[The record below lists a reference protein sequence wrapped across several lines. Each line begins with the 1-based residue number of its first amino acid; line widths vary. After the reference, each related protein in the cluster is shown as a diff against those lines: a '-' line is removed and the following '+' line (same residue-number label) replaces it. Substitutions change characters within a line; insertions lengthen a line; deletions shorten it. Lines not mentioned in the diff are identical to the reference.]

1 MKSYALLLLCLIKL
15 ISPYMM
21 GIDLGSEFFKVT
33 VIKPGKPF
41 MMLENLLSKT
51 KTESALGLK
60 EDEIT
65 YAYDALAKKAKA
77 PANIFN
83 YFSEFLGRKYNDTFV
98 KEYMEDFFQSYNISA
113 DNETET
119 ITFSF
124 KFNNKDEQLS
134 IVELYSM
141 IFDYIKTLSEKFTKI
156 EMTDAFITIPSFF
169 DYQQRQAIADA
180 IKISK
185 LRLAGV
191 VSENL
196 AAAVQF
202 QLKKVFDNETFYII
216 YNMGSSYTQVSLVSY
231 KTIYEVKNNKT
242 VDIGNEIKVY
252 GEAYDEKLG
261 GKRFDKNL
269 CILMMQKF
277 DELPKRKGKKSVFE
291 NKKKVYEKIRPSA
304 IKYKEVLS
312 ANKEVYIT
320 VIGVE
325 GGDDLQTKITRDE
338 FEEANKDI
346 ISKVYDPI
354 EEVLKKTNMT
364 LNNIS
369 QIELIGGSIRIPA
382 IQEEIKKK
390 LGEKSDIL
398 GIHMNGDD
406 SMAFGAAYMCANS
419 SKNFL
424 GTRKSFMTNGANE
437 KFKFYLSNL
446 ENKSE
451 PFNYCKE
458 EDNSSDKKQKNCVKK
473 LEKEKEIFPLRHK
486 YNSKR
491 SIEIEQDTNI
501 LVKITEEFPGKFTE
515 RDLKTFEIT
524 GVPEAIKQMK
534 EDNATNLMPKINIKF
549 IYTKGGQIEL
559 ESYIKYK
566 YPRYF
571 CEDFYYIKNYTEPL
585 PKEEIEKIDE
595 ILNKSKVLSEYEMKQ
610 FIKNVTAKNKTENE
624 TNDDD
629 SEEDDYY
636 DYDYDDY
643 DDYDNYDYN
652 EDNLNNETNNN
663 ETKDNNNTNVNDKK
677 KKKKV
682 KKFKPIPSNYT
693 YNNTLYITTSE
704 KTRLKNLKKIGKKK
718 EEEETINL
726 SIKETHLLYPKPMN
740 ETQISNSRKKIQ
752 KLIEI
757 DKNRTKLI
765 EERNKL
771 EALIFS
777 RKEWLD
783 SKHSKE
789 YLKPGEIENSTIFI
803 NNKSSW
809 YEDDGYAATFDV
821 LQKEIRNIT
830 NYFREFERRQ
840 RRHYD
845 RVTAINK
852 FLTDLNSTQ
861 KRIVKTLTDKPWTE
875 EYFNTTF
882 LKEYN
887 ETMDWFNKTFTK
899 QEATPHWEPEVLS
912 PYMLN
917 KKMDNLRKHLY
928 EMTTMKNMTKE
939 EREKEKEKKQ
949 KEKEK
954 KKKKTNKKIG
964 DIDLDEILNKK
975 KDSDL
980 EELLK
985 KYNISKEDF
994 EKKIFNNTT
1003 AKNKKNDKKETDL

>member
-1 MKSYALLLLCLIKL
+1 
-15 ISPYMM
+15 M

-51 KTESALGLK
+51 KTETVLGLK

-77 PANIFN
+77 PANVFN
-83 YFSEFLGRKYNDTFV
+83 YFSEFLGRRHNESFV

-113 DNETET
+113 NNETET
-119 ITFSF
+119 ITFNF

-134 IVELYSM
+134 VVELYSM
-141 IFDYIKTLSEKFTKI
+141 IFDYIKALSEKFTKI

-202 QLKKVFDNETFYII
+202 QLKKVFNNETFYII
-216 YNMGSSYTQVSLVSY
+216 YNMGSSYTQVSLVSF
-231 KTIYEVKNNKT
+231 KTIYELKNNKS

-252 GEAYDEKLG
+252 GESYDEKLG

-269 CILMMQKF
+269 CKLMMKKF
-277 DELPKRKGKKSVFE
+277 DELPTRKGKKSVYE
-291 NKKKVYEKIRPSA
+291 NKKVYEKMRPSA

-325 GGDDLQTKITRDE
+325 GGDDLQTKITREE
-338 FEEANKDI
+338 FEEVNKDL
-346 ISKVYDPI
+346 ISRVYNPI
-354 EEVLKKTNMT
+354 EDVLKKTNMT
-364 LNNIS
+364 INNIS

-382 IQEEIKKK
+382 IQEEIKTK
-390 LGEKSDIL
+390 LGENSEIL

-437 KFKFYLSNL
+437 RFKFYLSNL

-458 EDNSSDKKQKNCVKK
+458 DEKSSDTESKKCVKK
-473 LEKEKEIFPLRHK
+473 LQREKEIFPLRHK

-501 LVKITEEFPGKFTE
+501 FVKITEEFPGKFEE

-524 GVPEAIKQMK
+524 GVPEAIEQMK
-534 EDNATNLMPKINIKF
+534 KDNATNLMPKVNIKF

-559 ESYIKYK
+559 ESSIKYK

-571 CEDFYYIKNYTEPL
+571 CEDFYYTKNFTNPL
-585 PKEEIEKIDE
+585 PKEEIDKIDD
-595 ILNKSKVLSEYEMKQ
+595 ILNKSVAISEYEMKKLIQ
-610 FIKNVTAKNKTENE
+610 NTTAKNKTENE
-624 TNDDD
+624 TKDDD
-629 SEEDDYY
+629 DLDEDDDYDYY
-636 DYDYDDY
+636 DDDLY
-643 DDYDNYDYN
+643 
-652 EDNLNNETNNN
+652 EDILNNLTGSN
-663 ETKDNNNTNVNDKK
+663 ETKENDTNKNTNKNTNKK
-677 KKKKV
+677 KKKKI
-682 KKFKPIPSNYT
+682 KKYKPTPSNYT
-693 YNNTLYITTSE
+693 YNNTLYITTNE

-718 EEEETINL
+718 DDEETIYLN
-726 SIKETHLLYPKPMN
+726 IKENHLLYPKPMN
-740 ETQISNSRKKIQ
+740 ETQISNSLKQIK

-765 EERNKL
+765 EQKNKL

-783 SKHSKE
+783 SEHSKR
-789 YLKPGEIENSTIFI
+789 YLKPGEIENATVYI
-803 NNKSSW
+803 NNKSEW
-809 YEDDGYAATFDV
+809 YDEDGYAATFDV
-821 LQKEIRNIT
+821 LEKEIKNIT
-830 NYFREFERRQ
+830 NYFREYERRQ

-861 KRIVKTLTDKPWTE
+861 QRVIKTLTDKPWTE
-875 EYFNTTF
+875 EYFNKTF

-899 QEATPHWEPEVLS
+899 QEATPLWEPEVLS
-912 PYMLN
+912 PFMLN
-917 KKMDNLRKHLY
+917 RKMDNLRKFLY

-939 EREKEKEKKQ
+939 EREKEKAK
-949 KEKEK
+949 KEK
-954 KKKKTNKKIG
+954 KKKKNKIG
-964 DIDLDEILNKK
+964 DINLDDILNKK
-975 KDSDL
+975 KDNDL

-985 KYNISKEDF
+985 KYNISKDEF
-994 EKKIFNNTT
+994 EKKIFNDTI
-1003 AKNKKNDKKETDL
+1003 KNNKTDTNDKSNDKKETDL

>member
-1 MKSYALLLLCLIKL
+1 MKSYILLLLCLIKL

-41 MMLENLLSKT
+41 MMLENLISKT

-77 PANIFN
+77 PANVFN
-83 YFSEFLGRKYNDTFV
+83 YFSEFLGRRHNESFV

-113 DNETET
+113 NNETET
-119 ITFSF
+119 ITFNF

-202 QLKKVFDNETFYII
+202 QLKKVFNNETFYII
-216 YNMGSSYTQVSLVSY
+216 YNMGSSYTQVSLVSF
-231 KTIYEVKNNKT
+231 KTIYELKNNKS

-252 GEAYDEKLG
+252 GESYDEKLG

-269 CILMMQKF
+269 CKLMMKKF
-277 DELPKRKGKKSVFE
+277 DELPTRKGKKPVFE
-291 NKKKVYEKIRPSA
+291 NKKVYEKLRPSA

-312 ANKEVYIT
+312 ANKEVHIT

-325 GGDDLQTKITRDE
+325 GGDDLQTKITREE
-338 FEEANKDI
+338 FEEINKDL
-346 ISKVYDPI
+346 ISRVYKPI
-354 EEVLKKTNMT
+354 EDVLKKTNMT
-364 LNNIS
+364 IKNIS

-382 IQEEIKKK
+382 IQEEFKTK
-390 LGEKSDIL
+390 LGENSEIL

-437 KFKFYLSNL
+437 RFKFYLSNL

-458 EDNSSDKKQKNCVKK
+458 DEKPSDKESKKCVKK
-473 LEKEKEIFPLRHK
+473 LQREKEIFPLRHK

-501 LVKITEEFPGKFTE
+501 FVKITEEFPGKFEE

-524 GVPEAIKQMK
+524 GVPEAIEQMK
-534 EDNATNLMPKINIKF
+534 QDNATNLMPKVNIKF

-559 ESYIKYK
+559 ESSIKYK

-571 CEDFYYIKNYTEPL
+571 CEDFYYTKNFTEPL
-585 PKEEIEKIDE
+585 PKEEINKIDD
-595 ILNKSKVLSEYEMKQ
+595 ILNKSIVISEYEMKKLIQ
-610 FIKNVTAKNKTENE
+610 NTTAKNKTENE
-624 TNDDD
+624 TKDDD
-629 SEEDDYY
+629 DLDDDDYDYY
-636 DYDYDDY
+636 DDDLY
-643 DDYDNYDYN
+643 
-652 EDNLNNETNNN
+652 EDILNNITGSN
-663 ETKDNNNTNVNDKK
+663 ETKENDTNKNANKTTNKK
-677 KKKKV
+677 KKKKI
-682 KKFKPIPSNYT
+682 KKYKPTPSNYT
-693 YNNTLYITTSE
+693 YNNTLYITTNE

-718 EEEETINL
+718 DDEETIYL
-726 SIKETHLLYPKPMN
+726 KIKENHLLYPKPMN
-740 ETQISNSRKKIQ
+740 ETQISNSLKQIK

-765 EERNKL
+765 EQKNKL

-783 SKHSKE
+783 SDHSKR
-789 YLKPGEIENSTIFI
+789 YLKPGEIENATVFI
-803 NNKSSW
+803 NNKSEW
-809 YEDDGYAATFDV
+809 YDEDGYAATFDV
-821 LQKEIRNIT
+821 LEKEIRNIT
-830 NYFREFERRQ
+830 NYFREYERRQ

-861 KRIVKTLTDKPWTE
+861 QRVIKTLTDKPWTE
-875 EYFNTTF
+875 EYFNKTF

-899 QEATPHWEPEVLS
+899 QEATPLWEPEVLS

-917 KKMDNLRKHLY
+917 RKMDNLRKFLY

-939 EREKEKEKKQ
+939 EREKEKAK
-949 KEKEK
+949 KEK
-954 KKKKTNKKIG
+954 KKKKNTKIG
-964 DIDLDEILNKK
+964 DINLDDILNKK
-975 KDSDL
+975 KDNDL

-985 KYNISKEDF
+985 KYNISKDEF
-994 EKKIFNNTT
+994 EKKIFNDTI
-1003 AKNKKNDKKETDL
+1003 KNNKTDTNDKNNDKKETDL

>member
-1 MKSYALLLLCLIKL
+1 MLLLLCLIKL

-51 KTESALGLK
+51 KTETVLGLK

-77 PANIFN
+77 PANVFN
-83 YFSEFLGRKYNDTFV
+83 YFSEFLGRRHNESFV

-113 DNETET
+113 NNETET
-119 ITFSF
+119 ITFNF

-141 IFDYIKTLSEKFTKI
+141 IFDYIKALSEKFTKI

-202 QLKKVFDNETFYII
+202 QLKKVFNNETFYII
-216 YNMGSSYTQVSLVSY
+216 YNMGSSYTQVSLVSF
-231 KTIYEVKNNKT
+231 KTIYELKNNKS

-252 GEAYDEKLG
+252 GESYDEKLG

-269 CILMMQKF
+269 CKLMMKKF
-277 DELPKRKGKKSVFE
+277 DELPTRKGKKSVYE
-291 NKKKVYEKIRPSA
+291 NKKVYEKMRPSA

-325 GGDDLQTKITRDE
+325 GGDDLQTKITREE
-338 FEEANKDI
+338 FEEVNKDL
-346 ISKVYDPI
+346 ISRVYNPI
-354 EEVLKKTNMT
+354 EDVLKKTNMT
-364 LNNIS
+364 INNIS

-382 IQEEIKKK
+382 IQEEIKTK
-390 LGEKSDIL
+390 LGENSEIL

-437 KFKFYLSNL
+437 RFKFYLSNL

-458 EDNSSDKKQKNCVKK
+458 DEKPSDTESKKCVKK
-473 LEKEKEIFPLRHK
+473 LQREKEIFPLRHK

-501 LVKITEEFPGKFTE
+501 FVKITEEFPGKFEE

-524 GVPEAIKQMK
+524 GVPEAIEQMK
-534 EDNATNLMPKINIKF
+534 KDNATNLMPKVNIKF

-559 ESYIKYK
+559 ESSIKYK

-571 CEDFYYIKNYTEPL
+571 CEDFYYTKNFTNPL
-585 PKEEIEKIDE
+585 PKEEIDKIDD
-595 ILNKSKVLSEYEMKQ
+595 ILNKSVAISEYEMKKLIQ
-610 FIKNVTAKNKTENE
+610 NTTAKNKTENE
-624 TNDDD
+624 TKDDD
-629 SEEDDYY
+629 DLDEDDDYDYY
-636 DYDYDDY
+636 DDDLY
-643 DDYDNYDYN
+643 
-652 EDNLNNETNNN
+652 EDILNNLTGSN
-663 ETKDNNNTNVNDKK
+663 ETKENDTNKNKNKK
-677 KKKKV
+677 KKKKI
-682 KKFKPIPSNYT
+682 KKYKPTPSNYT
-693 YNNTLYITTSE
+693 YNNTLYITTNE

-718 EEEETINL
+718 DDEETIYLN
-726 SIKETHLLYPKPMN
+726 IKENHLLYPKPMN
-740 ETQISNSRKKIQ
+740 ETQISNSLKQIK

-765 EERNKL
+765 EQKNKL

-783 SKHSKE
+783 SEHSKR
-789 YLKPGEIENSTIFI
+789 YLKPGEIENATVYI
-803 NNKSSW
+803 NNKSEW
-809 YEDDGYAATFDV
+809 YDEDGYAATFDV
-821 LQKEIRNIT
+821 LEKEIKNIT
-830 NYFREFERRQ
+830 NYFREYERRQ

-861 KRIVKTLTDKPWTE
+861 QRVIKTLTDKPWTE
-875 EYFNTTF
+875 EYFNKTF

-899 QEATPHWEPEVLS
+899 QEATPLWEPEVLS
-912 PYMLN
+912 PFMLN
-917 KKMDNLRKHLY
+917 RKMDNLRKFLY

-939 EREKEKEKKQ
+939 EREKEKAK
-949 KEKEK
+949 KEK
-954 KKKKTNKKIG
+954 KKKKNSKIG
-964 DIDLDEILNKK
+964 DINLDDILNKK
-975 KDSDL
+975 KDNDL

-985 KYNISKEDF
+985 KYNISKDEF
-994 EKKIFNNTT
+994 EKKIFNDTI
-1003 AKNKKNDKKETDL
+1003 KNNKTDTNDKSNDKKETDL

>member
-1 MKSYALLLLCLIKL
+1 MLLLLCLIKL

-51 KTESALGLK
+51 KTETVLGLK

-77 PANIFN
+77 PANVFN
-83 YFSEFLGRKYNDTFV
+83 YFSEFLGRRHNESFV

-113 DNETET
+113 NNETET
-119 ITFSF
+119 ITFNF

-141 IFDYIKTLSEKFTKI
+141 IFDYIKALSEKFTKI

-202 QLKKVFDNETFYII
+202 QLKKVFNNETFYII
-216 YNMGSSYTQVSLVSY
+216 YNMGSSYTQVSLVSF
-231 KTIYEVKNNKT
+231 KTIYELKNNKS

-252 GEAYDEKLG
+252 GESYDEKLG

-269 CILMMQKF
+269 CKLMMKKF
-277 DELPKRKGKKSVFE
+277 DELPTRKGKKSVYE
-291 NKKKVYEKIRPSA
+291 NKKVYEKMRPSA

-325 GGDDLQTKITRDE
+325 GGDDLQTKITREE
-338 FEEANKDI
+338 FEEVNKDL
-346 ISKVYDPI
+346 ISRVYNPI
-354 EEVLKKTNMT
+354 EDVLKKTNMT
-364 LNNIS
+364 INNIS

-382 IQEEIKKK
+382 IQEEIKTK
-390 LGEKSDIL
+390 LGENSEIL

-437 KFKFYLSNL
+437 RFKFYLSNL

-458 EDNSSDKKQKNCVKK
+458 DEKPSDTESKKCVKK
-473 LEKEKEIFPLRHK
+473 LQREKEIFPLRHK

-501 LVKITEEFPGKFTE
+501 FVKITEEFPGKFEE

-524 GVPEAIKQMK
+524 GVPEAIEQMK
-534 EDNATNLMPKINIKF
+534 KDNATNLMPKVNIKF

-559 ESYIKYK
+559 ESSIKYK

-571 CEDFYYIKNYTEPL
+571 CEDFYYTKNFTNPL
-585 PKEEIEKIDE
+585 PKEEIDKIDD
-595 ILNKSKVLSEYEMKQ
+595 ILNKSVAISEYEMKKLIQ
-610 FIKNVTAKNKTENE
+610 NTTAKNKTENE
-624 TNDDD
+624 TKDDD
-629 SEEDDYY
+629 DLDEDDDYDYY
-636 DYDYDDY
+636 DDDLY
-643 DDYDNYDYN
+643 
-652 EDNLNNETNNN
+652 EDILNNLTGSN
-663 ETKDNNNTNVNDKK
+663 ETKENDTNKNANKNTNKK
-677 KKKKV
+677 KKKKI
-682 KKFKPIPSNYT
+682 KKYKPTPSNYT
-693 YNNTLYITTSE
+693 YNNTLYITTNE

-718 EEEETINL
+718 DDEETIYLN
-726 SIKETHLLYPKPMN
+726 IKENHLLYPKPMN
-740 ETQISNSRKKIQ
+740 ETQISNSLKQIK

-765 EERNKL
+765 EQKNKL

-783 SKHSKE
+783 SEHSKR
-789 YLKPGEIENSTIFI
+789 YLKPGEIENATVYI
-803 NNKSSW
+803 NNKSEW
-809 YEDDGYAATFDV
+809 YDEDGYAATFDV
-821 LQKEIRNIT
+821 LEKEIKNIT
-830 NYFREFERRQ
+830 NYFREYERRQ

-861 KRIVKTLTDKPWTE
+861 QRVIKTLTDKPWTE
-875 EYFNTTF
+875 EYFNKTF

-899 QEATPHWEPEVLS
+899 QEATPLWEPEVLS
-912 PYMLN
+912 PFMLN
-917 KKMDNLRKHLY
+917 RKMDNLRKFLY

-939 EREKEKEKKQ
+939 EREKEKAK
-949 KEKEK
+949 KEK
-954 KKKKTNKKIG
+954 KKKKNSKIG
-964 DIDLDEILNKK
+964 DINLDDILNKK
-975 KDSDL
+975 KDNDL

-985 KYNISKEDF
+985 KYNISKDEF
-994 EKKIFNNTT
+994 EKKIFNDTI
-1003 AKNKKNDKKETDL
+1003 KNNKTDTNDKSNDKKETDL

>member
-1 MKSYALLLLCLIKL
+1 MKSYILLLLCLIKL

-41 MMLENLLSKT
+41 MMLENLISKT

-77 PANIFN
+77 PANVFN
-83 YFSEFLGRKYNDTFV
+83 YFSEFLGRRHNESFV

-113 DNETET
+113 NNETET
-119 ITFSF
+119 ITFNF

-202 QLKKVFDNETFYII
+202 QLKKVFNNETFYII
-216 YNMGSSYTQVSLVSY
+216 YNMGSSYTQVSLVSF
-231 KTIYEVKNNKT
+231 KTIYELKNNKS

-252 GEAYDEKLG
+252 GESYDEKLG

-269 CILMMQKF
+269 CKLMMKKF
-277 DELPKRKGKKSVFE
+277 DELPTRKGKKPVFE
-291 NKKKVYEKIRPSA
+291 NKKVYEKLRPSA

-312 ANKEVYIT
+312 ANKEVHIT

-325 GGDDLQTKITRDE
+325 GGDDLQTKITREE
-338 FEEANKDI
+338 FEEINKDL
-346 ISKVYDPI
+346 ISRVYKPI
-354 EEVLKKTNMT
+354 EDVLKKTNMT
-364 LNNIS
+364 IKNIS

-382 IQEEIKKK
+382 IQEEFKTK
-390 LGEKSDIL
+390 LGENSEIL

-437 KFKFYLSNL
+437 RFKFYLSNL

-458 EDNSSDKKQKNCVKK
+458 DEKPSDKESKKCVKK
-473 LEKEKEIFPLRHK
+473 LQREKEIFPLRHK

-501 LVKITEEFPGKFTE
+501 FVKITEEFPGKFEE

-524 GVPEAIKQMK
+524 GVPEAIEQMK
-534 EDNATNLMPKINIKF
+534 QDNATNLMPKVNIKF

-559 ESYIKYK
+559 ESSIKYK

-571 CEDFYYIKNYTEPL
+571 CEDFYYTKNFTEPL
-585 PKEEIEKIDE
+585 PKEEINKIDD
-595 ILNKSKVLSEYEMKQ
+595 ILNKSIVISEYEMKKLIQ
-610 FIKNVTAKNKTENE
+610 NTTAKNKTENE
-624 TNDDD
+624 TKDDD
-629 SEEDDYY
+629 DLDDDDYDYY
-636 DYDYDDY
+636 DDDLY
-643 DDYDNYDYN
+643 
-652 EDNLNNETNNN
+652 EDFLNNITGSN
-663 ETKDNNNTNVNDKK
+663 ETKENDTNKNANKTTNKK
-677 KKKKV
+677 KKKKI
-682 KKFKPIPSNYT
+682 KKYKPTPSNYT
-693 YNNTLYITTSE
+693 YNNTLYITTNE

-718 EEEETINL
+718 DDEETIYL
-726 SIKETHLLYPKPMN
+726 KIKENHLLYPKPMN
-740 ETQISNSRKKIQ
+740 ETQISDGLKQIK

-765 EERNKL
+765 EQKNKL

-783 SKHSKE
+783 SDHSKR
-789 YLKPGEIENSTIFI
+789 YLKPGEIENATVFI
-803 NNKSSW
+803 NNKSEW
-809 YEDDGYAATFDV
+809 YDEDGYAATFDV
-821 LQKEIRNIT
+821 LEKEIRNIT
-830 NYFREFERRQ
+830 NYFREYERRQ

-861 KRIVKTLTDKPWTE
+861 QRVIKTLTDKPWTE
-875 EYFNTTF
+875 EYFNKTF

-899 QEATPHWEPEVLS
+899 QEATPLWEPEVLS

-917 KKMDNLRKHLY
+917 RKMDNLRKFLY

-939 EREKEKEKKQ
+939 EREKEKAK
-949 KEKEK
+949 KEK
-954 KKKKTNKKIG
+954 KKKKNTKIG
-964 DIDLDEILNKK
+964 DINLDDILNKK
-975 KDSDL
+975 KDNDL

-985 KYNISKEDF
+985 KYNISKDEF
-994 EKKIFNNTT
+994 EKKIFNDTI
-1003 AKNKKNDKKETDL
+1003 KNNKTDTNDKNNDKKETDL